1 MSNQPYYPPYDQSE
15 SSQGH
20 QSSRSNYPQQAYNQ
34 YSQSPYGHMGYADMS
49 QSGQRYSQTMQYP
62 QDSVDG
68 GQYINQDGYAVP
80 SFSPTAATF
89 AQSHSYGPPASA
101 DAMTYRRRYEPTSAL
116 PSEPRN
122 PMPRHP
128 SGEVPM
134 ASVHEAREFVPV
146 PSQPFYESN
155 APVSRPTSGRSP
167 NIGQSTSALALER
180 PYVCDI
186 CQTRFARHH
195 DCRRHRETHVVNA
208 SGEKPHHCVV
218 CGKVSVAERH
228 TNQKGCDINAA
239 SASTPARSSRSS
251 SSSSPQ
257 QVPAT
262 FYPVSN
268 LPQMSGSGHPGLH
281 VRCSLYSYAPCPC
294 IASQATETSG
304 PEKITHRLR
313 SIAGMNKQARIW
325 QARGEISGYPSCSGL
340 VENVVFSLRGHAF
353 PRLGQFDVMAF

>member
-128 SGEVPM
+128 V
-134 ASVHEAREFVPV
+134 ARYLWRLFMKHG
-146 PSQPFYESN
+146 SLYHMYN
-155 APVSRPTSGRSP
+155 LSRFHFAFETNLYPEMEITASGRSP

-218 CGKVSVAERH
+218 CGKSFTRKDALKRH

-268 LPQMSGSGHPGLH
+268 LPQMSGSGH
-281 VRCSLYSYAPCPC
+281 RY
-294 IASQATETSG
+294 
-304 PEKITHRLR
+304 
-313 SIAGMNKQARIW
+313 
-325 QARGEISGYPSCSGL
+325 
-340 VENVVFSLRGHAF
+340 
-353 PRLGQFDVMAF
+353 

>member
-218 CGKVSVAERH
+218 CGKSFTRKDALKRH

-268 LPQMSGSGHPGLH
+268 LPQMSGSGH
-281 VRCSLYSYAPCPC
+281 RY
-294 IASQATETSG
+294 
-304 PEKITHRLR
+304 
-313 SIAGMNKQARIW
+313 
-325 QARGEISGYPSCSGL
+325 
-340 VENVVFSLRGHAF
+340 
-353 PRLGQFDVMAF
+353 